1 MAGEPRRDAP
11 AAGGSSGFAIT
22 ALVLGIVGVA
32 LGLLARAIDYEL
44 PLLLGILALTFGVI
58 ALARRSAG
66 RGMAIA
72 GSILGVLALGL
83 GLVGY
88 SMVNAAFEGLDNLG
102 GDVDGGDPSA
112 SEQASAE
119 RDEFCD
125 SEDGDVLERAS
136 SATTDTGAELRATT
150 RTALRA
156 ASDAPPGAFCAVSA
170 LDSIASSWN
179 IFADSPGYSDAETQV
194 RRIRR
199 FQRENDLRKAEY

>member
-1 MAGEPRRDAP
+1 VAGEPGRDDP
-11 AAGGSSGFAIT
+11 TIGGGSGFAIT

-32 LGLLARAIDYEL
+32 LGLVARAIDYEL
-44 PLLLGILALTFGVI
+44 PLLLGILALTFGIIGV
-58 ALARRSAG
+58 ARRSAG

-72 GSILGVLALGL
+72 GAILGVLALAL

-88 SMVNAAFEGLDNLG
+88 SMVNEAFEGLENLG
-102 GDVDGGDPSA
+102 GDVGGTEPSA

-125 SEDGDVLERAS
+125 SEDGDVLARAS
-136 SATTDTGAELRATT
+136 SAPSDTGAELRATT
-150 RTALRA
+150 RTTLRA

-170 LDSIASSWN
+170 LDSVASSWN
-179 IFADSPGYSDAETQV
+179 LFADSPGFSDAEAEV

-199 FQRENDLRKAEY
+199 FQRENDLRRPEY